1 MLQGDEGKA
10 GDCEQRTPPVR
21 DKFVQEEK
29 IKILQ
34 NEVNIVC
41 IVYDLSRPIPFNA
54 YEHNEII
61 INVLNFKGFRKALLH
76 SDGGRHHNPCIRL
89 FNFST

>member
-1 MLQGDEGKA
+1 MTSDPRSNDTTFPILTAALYPKSILHNNRELVIIKYQCTKTCCRGMEGKA
-10 GDCEQRTPPVR
+10 GDCEQRTPPLR

-41 IVYDLSRPIPFNA
+41 IVYDLP
-54 YEHNEII
+54 
-61 INVLNFKGFRKALLH
+61 
-76 SDGGRHHNPCIRL
+76 
-89 FNFST
+89 